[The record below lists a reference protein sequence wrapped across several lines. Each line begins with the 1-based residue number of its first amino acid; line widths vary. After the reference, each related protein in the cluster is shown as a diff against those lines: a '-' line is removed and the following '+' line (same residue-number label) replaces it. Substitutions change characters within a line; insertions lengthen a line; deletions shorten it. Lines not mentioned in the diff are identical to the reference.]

1 MKTVY
6 QSTSALWP
14 ATGRSCA
21 SVSVKL
27 WLTGRNGARLEGKAE
42 VAQCLVWFINIILL
56 HYVTQSKELLLIMTD
71 ISLSYGLYPR
81 NVFWHN
87 LIY

>member
-1 MKTVY
+1 MPV
-6 QSTSALWP
+6 QCGLPMAAP
-14 ATGRSCA
+14 AA

-27 WLTGRNGARLEGKAE
+27 WLTERNGDRLEGKAE

-56 HYVTQSKELLLIMTD
+56 HYVIQSKELLLIMTD

-81 NVFWHN
+81 NVFGIN
-87 LIY
+87 FIY